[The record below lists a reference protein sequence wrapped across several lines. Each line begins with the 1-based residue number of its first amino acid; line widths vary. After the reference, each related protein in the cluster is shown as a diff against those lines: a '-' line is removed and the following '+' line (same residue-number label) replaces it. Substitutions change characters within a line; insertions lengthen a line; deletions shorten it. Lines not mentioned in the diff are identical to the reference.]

1 MKRFALV
8 AAVFA
13 SAAASAASQPT
24 QIEAQYVV
32 TTNGGITIGRASEV
46 FSRKGDSYSIRSETR
61 SDGALKAFLDDQI
74 TVESTGRV
82 DKQEGLQPLQYTER
96 RAKDGKRDLKNTFD
110 WKINVMHTELRG
122 EPSDYWFPPGVQ
134 DRISVMYQFVHMKEL
149 GETLVVPM
157 ADRRKVNTYT
167 YKFVGQERTT
177 TPAGD
182 FDTRHYRRMTT
193 DPKDTKVDVW
203 LAKDRHNFPVRV
215 IYDDP
220 KGYKLEQQLVA
231 LETR

>member
-1 MKRFALV
+1 MTRFALI

-13 SAAASAASQPT
+13 CVAASAASQPT

-74 TVESTGRV
+74 TVESSGRV
-82 DKQEGLQPLQYTER
+82 DKEGLRPLEYSER
-96 RAKDGKRDLKNTFD
+96 RAKDNKRDLKSTFD
-110 WKINVMHTELRG
+110 WKINVMHTELRND
-122 EPSDYWFPPGVQ
+122 PSDYWFPAGTQ
-134 DRISVMYQFVHMKEL
+134 DRISIMYQFMHMKEL
-149 GETLVVPM
+149 GETLTIPM
-157 ADRRKVNTYT
+157 AERRKINTYT
-167 YKFVGQERTT
+167 YKLIGQERTA
-177 TPAGD
+177 TPAGE
-182 FDTRHYRRMTT
+182 FDTRHYRRVTT
-193 DPKDTKVDVW
+193 DPKETKVDLW

-215 IYDDP
+215 IFDDT